1 MRQPFRNF
9 GSAVAVFHAVVS
21 TRHNGGMA
29 QATRK
34 LRAVKSPANSLG
46 PLVAVV
52 VDPSLAYDRE
62 IAKGVAQYAREVG
75 DWRLYVEEEQDRRL
89 PDFDAWPGQG
99 IIASFDTAQITRRV
113 TATRLPIVAVG
124 GGGGAFDSTSGIP
137 YVDTDNERIAL
148 LAAEHLLERAIPHF
162 GFYGLAPSRVAVWS
176 DARCEAFTRRLHAA
190 GRTVQTLV
198 AGYDSTR
205 WSLLQDELK
214 AWLAALPK
222 PAGIMACD
230 DVRARH
236 VLEAC
241 RSLGLRVP
249 HDVAVIGVDDD
260 EFVCELSDPPLSSV
274 AQAARRVGY
283 EAAFL
288 LDRLMRPAQFA
299 TDKKTAGPVPPRTVV
314 PPMGV
319 VARRSTDTLAVADPV
334 IGVAIRMIR
343 ERAAKGLE
351 ISELVTAS
359 KLSRWQ
365 LEDRFRRVV
374 GRSIHD
380 DMLHV
385 RLNEARRLITTTDLP
400 LKQIAPRSGFRSVAY
415 MTTLFR
421 RHFGTT
427 PAALRTSARGRG
439 EQDDHL

>member
-1 MRQPFRNF
+1 MAP
-9 GSAVAVFHAVVS
+9 VS
-21 TRHNGGMA
+21 
-29 QATRK
+29 K
-34 LRAVKSPANSLG
+34 KPRAGRTSSSSPG
-46 PLVAVV
+46 PLVAIV
-52 VDPSLAYDRE
+52 VDPSLSYDRE

-99 IIASFDTAQITRRV
+99 IIASFDTKWVAGRV
-113 TATRLPIVAVG
+113 TAAGLPVVAVG
-124 GGGGAFDSTSGIP
+124 GGGGAFDAASGIP
-137 YVDTDNERIAL
+137 YVDTDNERIAI

-162 GFYGLAPSRVAVWS
+162 GFYGLSPARITVWS
-176 DARCEAFTRRLHAA
+176 DARREAFSRRLHAA
-190 GRTVQTLV
+190 GRSMETLV
-198 AGYDSTR
+198 ARHDSTR
-205 WSLLQDELK
+205 WALLQSELK
-214 AWLAALPK
+214 TWLDGLPK
-222 PAGIMACD
+222 PVGIMACD

-288 LDRLMRPAQFA
+288 LDRLMRPTNVA
-299 TDKKTAGPVPPRTVV
+299 TDKKMAGPVPPRTVV
-314 PPMGV
+314 PPVGV

-334 IGVAIRMIR
+334 IAAAIRTIR
-343 ERAAKGLE
+343 ERAVLGLG
-351 ISELVTAS
+351 IAELVAGS

-380 DMLHV
+380 DMLFV

-400 LKQIAPRSGFRSVAY
+400 LKQVAPRSGFRSVAY

-421 RHFGTT
+421 RHFTTT

-439 EQDDHL
+439 EQENHR